1 VVGLQFDSPSGR
13 WGGDLIWT
21 VVKEK
26 KESDIAGGSFLYATS
41 GYGILDLMGYF
52 NINDSISINFGVYNI
67 TDKEYIRW
75 TDSSGIGA
83 DAPRRFT
90 QPGLNSSV
98 SVLFE
103 F

>member
-1 VVGLQFDSPSGR
+1 MVSSNTESGIGVTYDDSDG
-13 WGGDLIWT
+13 T
-21 VVKEK
+21 
-26 KESDIAGGSFLYATS
+26 
-41 GYGILDLMGYF
+41 LDF
-52 NINDSISINFGVYNI
+52 NVNDAISINFGVYNI

-75 TDSSGIGA
+75 ADSAGIGA

>member
-1 VVGLQFDSPSGR
+1 MV
-13 WGGDLIWT
+13 WT

-26 KESDIAGGSFLYATS
+26 KSSDISSGSFLYATS

-52 NINDSISINFGVYNI
+52 NVNDSISINFGVYNI

-75 TDSSGIGA
+75 TDSAGIGA
-83 DAPRRFT
+83 DAPSRFT
-90 QPGLNSSV
+90 QPGLNTSV
-98 SVLFE
+98 SLQFE